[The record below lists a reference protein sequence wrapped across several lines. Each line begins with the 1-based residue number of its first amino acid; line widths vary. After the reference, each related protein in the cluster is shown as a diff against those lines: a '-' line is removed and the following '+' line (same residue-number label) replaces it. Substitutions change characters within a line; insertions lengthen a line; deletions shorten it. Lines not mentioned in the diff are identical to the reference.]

1 MKKFLLSTL
10 AIVTLFAASCK
21 KEKENIIPP
30 VKERVAGEWK
40 MAYYADDDNNNQ
52 KLDEN
57 EKYDAD
63 DDETNT
69 IIFMGDG
76 SGMTRSV
83 YTDFNGQQYVDESP
97 FKWSMNGEKEIVI
110 TISEENYTETTV
122 AQIETL
128 TTNEMVLMTVDD
140 YMGETYR
147 SWIGLSR

>member
-1 MKKFLLSTL
+1 MIH
-10 AIVTLFAASCK
+10 AILVPVSSVRKT
-21 KEKENIIPP
+21 EKQNIIPP
-30 VKERVAGEWK
+30 ITERVAGEWK

-52 KLDEN
+52 KLDED
-57 EKYDAD
+57 EKFEAD

-83 YTDFNGQQYVDESP
+83 YTDFNGKEYVDESP

-110 TISEENYTETTV
+110 TISEDNYTETTV